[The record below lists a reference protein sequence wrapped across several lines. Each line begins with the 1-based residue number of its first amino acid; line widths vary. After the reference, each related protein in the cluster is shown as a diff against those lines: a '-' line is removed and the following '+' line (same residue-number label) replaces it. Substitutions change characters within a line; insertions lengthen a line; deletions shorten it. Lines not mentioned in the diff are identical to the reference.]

1 MSKETRPTQAIKG
14 APGLAGLG
22 ERLKC
27 VRLMRGL
34 TKKQLVKQAEHG
46 YASLV
51 VLWENGRCYPSLS
64 ELRSLCKALN
74 VSADYLLDTN
84 DV

>member
-1 MSKETRPTQAIKG
+1 MSKETKPTQAIRG
-14 APGLAGLG
+14 ALGLDGFG

-34 TKKQLVKQAEHG
+34 TEKQLVEKTEQG
-46 YASLV
+46 YDSLIV
-51 VLWENGRCYPSLS
+51 SWENGHFYPSLS